1 MTRDE
6 LPSEIQSL
14 IAQCEANVNKFT
26 NDQMSAALYFAETMA
41 SQFDID
47 TQCKIA
53 FAEMM
58 LIRWDRTEHD
68 SRLFE
73 KCVTDMRDGIR
84 TPELLA
90 DMQRVTRELRGG
102 E

>member
-14 IAQCEANVNKFT
+14 IAQCEANVNRFT
-26 NDQMSAALYFAETMA
+26 NDQMSAALHFAETMA
-41 SQFDID
+41 SQFDLD

-53 FAEMM
+53 FAEMALAWTNSM
-58 LIRWDRTEHD
+58 D
-68 SRLFE
+68 SRDDYCDNCE
-73 KCVTDMRDGIR
+73 RMCNGER

-90 DMQRVTRELRGG
+90 DMQRVARELRGG
-102 E
+102 G